1 MPDFSQFCAEFSEK
15 VFSDIRDLSAGSE
28 GILRIGYSKT
38 ETKVLAYLE
47 NIALNY
53 GLVVRRD
60 LADNLW
66 IRLPSEGAK
75 KRVISGSHSDNVIE
89 GGNYDGL
96 AGIVAALACACW
108 MKQEGIVPL
117 KHFDVVCWRC
127 EEQGLYGCR
136 GYLGLIQPQDL
147 ERRYGPEKMS
157 LGEGY
162 SLCQVNP
169 DDLMTGR
176 PLEVLSD
183 IEAYYEL
190 HIEQGPKLDSLPNTR
205 VGLVSGIRGNVYHRA
220 IRIVGQTAHSGAIE
234 KEFRHDAFVALSTL
248 NVRMVKLWQ
257 DALDAGEDLVYTIGV
272 VNTPASASFNVIP
285 GEVTFS
291 LDIRTL
297 NVQTRERFYAL
308 FKKEAAR
315 IEEEFGVQVVY
326 DNPSYIEP
334 VKSDETL
341 LNVLVKSAEQDQI
354 PAIVMPSGAGHDA
367 QVMGQNGVPMAM
379 IFVANQNGS
388 HNPKEAMRMQD
399 FVAATQVLMSALEV
413 SLNSN

>member
-1 MPDFSQFCAEFSEK
+1 M
-15 VFSDIRDLSAGSE
+15 
-28 GILRIGYSKT
+28 
-38 ETKVLAYLE
+38 
-47 NIALNY
+47 
-53 GLVVRRD
+53 
-60 LADNLW
+60 ADNLW

-75 KRVISGSHSDNVIE
+75 KRVISGSHSDSVIE

-136 GYLGLIQPQDL
+136 GY
-147 ERRYGPEKMS
+147 
-157 LGEGY
+157 

-190 HIEQGPKLDSLPNTR
+190 HIEQGPKLDSLPNSR

-297 NVQTRERFYAL
+297 NLQTRERFYAL

-341 LNVLVKSAEQDQI
+341 LNVLVKSAEQCQI